1 MRGSPSPR
9 PQLHREVLPLVIR
22 SSLLLLLTAVVMA
35 TAMVSPGFRDLQA
48 GDESGY
54 ARIVAEMESGGD
66 FAILRLGGEPYT
78 DKPPLHLWAVLVLT
92 RLFGAHSTWPYVL
105 PSLVS
110 YILLVSL
117 IGWLGSRWIGREE
130 GRWAAFFAATSLL
143 LWGSAQTA
151 RMDAGFA
158 LAITASIALIHEGMN
173 GRRGGLLIL
182 GGFAAS
188 VATMIKGPAAI
199 AIALLVWGVEA
210 LRLRRWGGRAVWI
223 ALAAAAALP
232 LLWIEWIAVREG
244 EWVAFDLLFT
254 QNLGR
259 SIESFAHPKPFWYFL
274 ARFPSLFFPWFA
286 ILAIGIVQALSGGQR
301 RGAGGFL
308 AGWFLAILVLFSLVS
323 GKLDVYILPAVAP
336 ASLLCAWW
344 LREGSAK
351 AKRGGVAAN
360 AMLCALFVL
369 AALVTAVMPGPV
381 FTDSPE
387 GRIAREYPV
396 IAVAI
401 AVCAIAVAALVA
413 HLMRRPVAIERS
425 VLALGITIYAAIAI
439 ALPFF
444 LPFYNRIYSTRP
456 LIDALRNLGVEGESL
471 AHYQAFYPWGRDFDF
486 GDPKIQEAD
495 PWTLKRPGEN
505 PLPRVV
511 VTRDSRATELGKPLR
526 EDYRKETTVRIRRKN
541 YDVLVR
547 K

>member
-1 MRGSPSPR
+1 MREA
-9 PQLHREVLPLVIR
+9 LVLVSR
-22 SSLLLLLTAVVMA
+22 SSVLLVLTVLVMA
-35 TAMVSPGFRDLQA
+35 IALVSPGFRDLQA

-66 FAILRLGGEPYT
+66 LGVLRLGGEPYT
-78 DKPPLHLWAVLVLT
+78 DKPPLHFWAVLVLT
-92 RLFGAHSTWPYVL
+92 RLLGAHSTWPYVL
-105 PSLVS
+105 PSIIS
-110 YILLVSL
+110 YILLVGL

-130 GRWAAFFAATSLL
+130 GKWAAFFAATSLL

-151 RMDAGFA
+151 RMDAEFA
-158 LAITASIALIHEGMN
+158 LAITVSVALIHEGMKD
-173 GRRGGLLIL
+173 RRGTLLVL
-182 GGFAAS
+182 GGLTAS
-188 VATMIKGPAAI
+188 LATMIKGPAPI

-210 LRLRRWGGRAVWI
+210 IRLRRWGGRAVWI
-223 ALAAAAALP
+223 ALAASAALP

-286 ILAIGIVQALSGGQR
+286 ILAIGIAQALFRGHR
-301 RGAGGFL
+301 RGTGGFL
-308 AGWFLAILVLFSLVS
+308 VGWFLAIFALFSLVS

-344 LREGSAK
+344 LREGSAR
-351 AKRGGVAAN
+351 ARSGGVTAN
-360 AMLCALFVL
+360 AMLCALFAL
-369 AALVTAVMPGPV
+369 AALVTAMMPERV
-381 FTDSPE
+381 LTDSPE

-396 IAVAI
+396 SALAI
-401 AVCAIAVAALVA
+401 AICAISLAALVA
-413 HLMRRPVAIERS
+413 HRVRGPVAVERS
-425 VLALGITIYAAIAI
+425 VLVMGITVYAAIAI

-444 LPFYNRIYSTRP
+444 LPFYNRIYSSRP
-456 LIDALRNLGVEGESL
+456 LIDALRTIGVEGESL
-471 AHYQAFYPWGRDFDF
+471 VHYEAFYPWGRDFDF
-486 GDPKIQEAD
+486 GDPKIREAD
-495 PWTLKRPGEN
+495 PWTLKQPGEN

-526 EDYRKETTVRIRRKN
+526 EDYRKETTVRVRRKN
-541 YDVLVR
+541 YDVMVR